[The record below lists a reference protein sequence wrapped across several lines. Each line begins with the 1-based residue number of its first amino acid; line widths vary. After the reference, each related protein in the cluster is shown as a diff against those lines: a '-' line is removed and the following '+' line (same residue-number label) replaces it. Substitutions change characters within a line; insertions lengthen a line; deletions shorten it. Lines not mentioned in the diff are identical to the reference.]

1 MIPVSHRGRYGR
13 YIHTLLTI
21 IDFMVVNVV
30 FAAVCMLNPEII
42 ETHLKMKWLLVN
54 ISYFPVVFW
63 FSHIRDQRAIHMD
76 QVVSCALQT
85 VGIHALFFL
94 SLLTFLDINDLTAR
108 VLLEFYCAL
117 GILFPACW
125 TCSRLLLK
133 QYRKHGGNFSR
144 VVIVGTNLTA
154 MRLFEAMLS
163 DSGYGYRILGFFGP
177 PPANG
182 FIGKYIATIDEME
195 SFVRDEAVDMIFYTM
210 SGEDEDSMRKV
221 VKIADDNVVQFYY
234 VPQISR
240 YIGRNFEMSNIGAM
254 PIMTALH
261 NPLKRVVNRTIKRTF
276 DIVFSS
282 AVLLVF
288 TPIIF
293 IPVAIAIKASSPGP
307 IFFKQKRTGYKGR
320 DFWCWKFRTM
330 RVNAAADKQQASK
343 DDPRKT
349 RVGDFL
355 RRTSIDE
362 LPQFFNVL
370 RGDMSVVGPRPH
382 MLKHTEDYTR
392 LVDKYMLR
400 HVIKPGITGW
410 AQVNGY
416 RGLTDE
422 LWKMEKRVEYDVWYV
437 ENWNFLLDLKIISR
451 TVINA
456 IVGEK
461 NAF

>member
-21 IDFMVVNVV
+21 IDFVVVNVV
-30 FAAVCMLNPEII
+30 FTAVCMLNPEIT
-42 ETHLKMKWLLVN
+42 ETHIKIKWLLVN

-63 FSHIRDQRAIHMD
+63 FSHVREQRAIHID

-94 SLLTFLDINDLTAR
+94 SLLTFLDINDMTAS
-108 VLLEFYCAL
+108 VLLEFYCTL

-125 TCSRLLLK
+125 TFSRLLLK
-133 QYRKHGGNFSR
+133 HYRKRGGNFSR

-154 MRLFEAMLS
+154 LRLFEAMLS
-163 DSGYGYRILGFFGP
+163 DSGYGYRILGFFGDRR
-177 PPANG
+177 PAG
-182 FIGKYIATIDEME
+182 FMGRYLGNIDSMDQ
-195 SFVRDEAVDMIFYTM
+195 FVRKEAVDMIFYTM
-210 SGEDEDSMRKV
+210 SGEDEEAMRKA
-221 VKIADDNVVQFYY
+221 VKIADDNVIQFYY

-240 YIGRNFEMSNIGAM
+240 YIGRNFEMSNIGPM
-254 PIMTALH
+254 PVMTALH
-261 NPLKRVVNRTIKRTF
+261 NPLKRAVNRTLKRTF

-282 AVLLVF
+282 VALILS
-288 TPIIF
+288 PIVF
-293 IPVAIAIKASSPGP
+293 IPVAIAIKCSSPGP

-320 DFWCWKFRTM
+320 EFSCWKFRTM
-330 RVNAAADKQQASK
+330 RVNANADRQQASK

-382 MLKHTEDYTR
+382 MLKHTEDYAR
-392 LVDKYMLR
+392 MVDKYMLR
-400 HVIKPGITGW
+400 HMIKPGITGW

-416 RGLTDE
+416 RGQTDE
-422 LWKMEKRVEYDVWYV
+422 LWKMEKRVECDVWYV
-437 ENWNFLLDLKIISR
+437 ENWNFLLDLKIIAR

-456 IVGEK
+456 VHGEQ

>member
-21 IDFMVVNVV
+21 IDFMAVNVV
-30 FAAVCMLNPEII
+30 FAAICMLNPEITEVHI
-42 ETHLKMKWLLVN
+42 KLKWLLVN

-63 FSHIRDQRAIHMD
+63 FAHVREQRAIHMD

-94 SLLTFLDINDLTAR
+94 SLLTFLDINDLTAG

-117 GILFPACW
+117 GILFPLCW
-125 TCSRLLLK
+125 TASRMVLK
-133 QYRKHGGNFSR
+133 HYRKHGGNFSR

-154 MRLFEAMLS
+154 IRLFEAMLS
-163 DSGYGYRILGFFGP
+163 DSGYGYRILGFFGDSCP
-177 PPANG
+177 DK
-182 FIGKYIATIDEME
+182 FIGKYLGKTDSMDT
-195 SFVRDEAVDMIFYTM
+195 FVRDNAVDMIFYTL
-210 SGEDEDSMRKV
+210 SGEDEESMRQA
-221 VKIADDNVVQFYY
+221 VKIADDNVVQFFY

-254 PIMTALH
+254 PVMTALH

-282 AVLLVF
+282 VVLLF
-288 TPIIF
+288 SPIVF
-293 IPVAIAIKASSPGP
+293 IPVAIAIKISSPGP

-330 RVNAAADKQQASK
+330 KVNTDSDMQQASK

-355 RRTSIDE
+355 RRSSIDE
-362 LPQFFNVL
+362 LPQFINVL
-370 RGDMSVVGPRPH
+370 RGEMSVVGPRPH
-382 MLKHTEDYTR
+382 MLKHTEDYSR
-392 LVDKYMLR
+392 LVDKYMVR

-416 RGLTDE
+416 RGSTEE
-422 LWKMEKRVEYDVWYV
+422 LWKMEKRVEHDVWYV
-437 ENWNFLLDLKIISR
+437 ENWSFLLDLKIIVR
-451 TVINA
+451 TVVNA
-456 IVGEK
+456 IHGEK

>member
-30 FAAVCMLNPEII
+30 FAAVCMLNPDII
-42 ETHLKMKWLLVN
+42 ETHIKLKWLLVN

-63 FSHIRDQRAIHMD
+63 FSHVREQRAIHMD
-76 QVVSCALQT
+76 QVVICALQT

-94 SLLTFLDINDLTAR
+94 SLLTFLDINDFTPR
-108 VLLEFYCAL
+108 VLIEFYGAI
-117 GILFPACW
+117 GILFPIWWIA
-125 TCSRLLLK
+125 SRILLK
-133 QYRKHGGNFSR
+133 SYRKRGRNFSR
-144 VVIVGTNLTA
+144 VIIVGTNLTA

-163 DSGYGYRILGFFGP
+163 DSGYGYRILGFFGESCP
-177 PPANG
+177 KG
-182 FIGKYIATIDEME
+182 FIGKYLGPIQDMDQ
-195 SFVRDEAVDMIFYTM
+195 FVRDNAIDMIFYTL
-210 SGEDEDSMRKV
+210 SGEDEESMRQT
-221 VKIADDNVVQFYY
+221 VKIADDNVAQFYY

-254 PIMTALH
+254 PVMTALH
-261 NPLKRVVNRTIKRTF
+261 NPLKRVINRTIKRTF

-282 AVLLVF
+282 TVLLFSPLV
-288 TPIIF
+288 F
-293 IPVAIAIKASSPGP
+293 IPVAIAIKTSSPGP

-330 RVNAAADKQQASK
+330 RVNDASDMQQASK
-343 DDPRKT
+343 HDPRKT

-362 LPQFFNVL
+362 LPQFVNVL

-392 LVDKYMLR
+392 LIDKYMVR

-410 AQVNGY
+410 AQVNGF
-416 RGLTDE
+416 RGSTEE
-422 LWKMEKRVEYDVWYV
+422 LWKMEKRVEHDVWYV
-437 ENWNFLLDLKIISR
+437 ENWSFLLDLKIIAR

-456 IVGEK
+456 FHGEK

>member
-13 YIHTLLTI
+13 YIHTLITI
-21 IDFMVVNVV
+21 IDFVVVNVV
-30 FAAVCMLNPEII
+30 FTAVCMLNPEIT
-42 ETHLKMKWLLVN
+42 ETHIKIKWLLVN

-63 FSHIRDQRAIHMD
+63 FSHVREQRAIHID

-94 SLLTFLDINDLTAR
+94 SLLTFLDINDMTAR
-108 VLLEFYCAL
+108 VLLEFYCTL
-117 GILFPACW
+117 GILFPVCW
-125 TCSRLLLK
+125 TFSRLLLK
-133 QYRKHGGNFSR
+133 HYRKRGGNFSR

-154 MRLFEAMLS
+154 LRLFEAMLS
-163 DSGYGYRILGFFGP
+163 DSGYGYRILGFFGDRR
-177 PPANG
+177 PAG
-182 FIGKYIATIDEME
+182 FMGRYLGNIDSMDQ
-195 SFVRDEAVDMIFYTM
+195 FVRKEAVDMIFYTM
-210 SGEDEDSMRKV
+210 SGEDEEAMRKA
-221 VKIADDNVVQFYY
+221 VKIADDNVIQFYY

-240 YIGRNFEMSNIGAM
+240 YIGRNFEMSNIGPM

-261 NPLKRVVNRTIKRTF
+261 NPLKRAVNRTLKRTF

-282 AVLLVF
+282 VALILS
-288 TPIIF
+288 PIVF
-293 IPVAIAIKASSPGP
+293 IPVAIAIKCSSPGP

-320 DFWCWKFRTM
+320 EFSCWKFRTM
-330 RVNAAADKQQASK
+330 RVNANADRQQASK

-382 MLKHTEDYTR
+382 MLKHTEDYAR
-392 LVDKYMLR
+392 MVDKYMLR
-400 HVIKPGITGW
+400 HMIKPGITGW

-416 RGLTDE
+416 RGQTDE
-422 LWKMEKRVEYDVWYV
+422 LWKMEKRVECDVWYV
-437 ENWNFLLDLKIISR
+437 ENWNFLLDLKIIAR

-456 IVGEK
+456 VHGEQ